1 MFLEYSSRLFPEA
14 VFNVEMTQTFQRF
27 CITSVSANPPHP
39 SKNHVDSIKKSSVV
53 PRCRRANV
61 TVSLAAQRGRLA
73 LHHEHQRL
81 GDGGPGHR
89 GGLETSLNDHLH
101 LGLGRALVVAS
112 RAHVRA
118 TVFRSRRQDLHRETA
133 MARMRKFEQKKKK
146 HTRTQ

>member
-1 MFLEYSSRLFPEA
+1 MKR
-14 VFNVEMTQTFQRF
+14 
-27 CITSVSANPPHP
+27 
-39 SKNHVDSIKKSSVV
+39 SSVV
-53 PRCRRANV
+53 PRCRRADV

-133 MARMRKFEQKKKK
+133 MARMHRFEQKKKK
-146 HTRTQ
+146 KTPHTDTVTSPANTCMTALDSMGTGLLSMVLRLLSSLCQDTDGRGSPEA